1 MAQEAVI
8 KMTKNLKNFR
18 PEKGKLFSYFTYCA
32 WTAFV
37 VYLAN
42 YYKEQNRK
50 REQILD
56 ALNSIDEKQ
65 IVSIKYLHELLGDLQ
80 ETVDEY
86 RDKGE
91 NDE

>member
-1 MAQEAVI
+1 MKQEAVI
-8 KMTKNLKNFR
+8 KCLRNIKNFN
-18 PEKGKLFSYFTYCA
+18 PEKGKLFSYLTYCC

-80 ETVDEY
+80 ETVESY
-86 RDKGE
+86 RDKEEIGE
-91 NDE
+91 